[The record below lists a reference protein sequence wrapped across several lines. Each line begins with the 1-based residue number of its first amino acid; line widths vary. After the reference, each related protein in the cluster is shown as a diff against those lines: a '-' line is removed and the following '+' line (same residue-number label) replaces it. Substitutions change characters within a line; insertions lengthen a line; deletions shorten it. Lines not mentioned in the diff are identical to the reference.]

1 MNEAMTADIREKIKD
16 KVWAKAQ
23 ELGWEKIS
31 HSEKSKWYEKWSKD
45 KDVGG
50 VLSRYMDTRSI
61 RVYIKDTLLR
71 PYLRTCLEKSWEQV
85 RLLLGAEAEG
95 RTVVSRMEKPHGHI
109 LEGGLVICW
118 GNSRDWKSLV
128 ISAYERAYALDK
140 GIAYGVALLES
151 EKRTDCQTKEMV
163 SDLAVR
169 LGIANIYWLE

>member
-1 MNEAMTADIREKIKD
+1 MNEAINADVRERIKE

-31 HSEKSKWYEKWSKD
+31 HAEKSKWYENWSKD

-71 PYLRTCLEKSWEQV
+71 PYLRTCLERSWEQV
-85 RLLLGAEAEG
+85 RAVLGAEVEA
-95 RTVVSRMEKPHGHI
+95 RTVTSRMVKPHCHI
-109 LEGGLVICW
+109 LEGEIVVCW
-118 GNSRDWKSLV
+118 GNSRDWKDLV
-128 ISAYERAYALDK
+128 ISVYERAYALDK

-151 EKRTDCQTKEMV
+151 EKKMDYQTKKMV
-163 SDLAVR
+163 SDLAAR
-169 LGIANIYWLE
+169 LGILNIYWLD